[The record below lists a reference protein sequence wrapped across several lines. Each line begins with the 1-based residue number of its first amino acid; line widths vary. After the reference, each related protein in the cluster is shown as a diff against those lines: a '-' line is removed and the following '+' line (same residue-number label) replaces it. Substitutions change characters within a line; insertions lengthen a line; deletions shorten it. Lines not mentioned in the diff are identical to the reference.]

1 MEKIFKADKQCNDYK
16 DLVETMSGKV
26 SQSGDIKDK
35 KIIELA
41 KKNRALQL
49 QVESLKTKAAKAAE
63 IAIKIKKEND
73 TMIMESPQLQKKV
86 GGPVDTLKDNM
97 STIGGGSTIDME
109 KRFKEQE
116 KKITKLRNELNRLR

>member
-1 MEKIFKADKQCNDYK
+1 MEKLFKADKQCNDYK
-16 DLVETMSGKV
+16 DLVEAMSGKV
-26 SQSGDIKDK
+26 NQSGDIKDK

-73 TMIMESPQLQKKV
+73 TIMESPQMQKK
-86 GGPVDTLKDNM
+86 GPLDIVKDTM
-97 STIGGGSTIDME
+97 STIGGGSTLEME

-116 KKITKLRNELNRLR
+116 KKITKLRNEK

>member
-1 MEKIFKADKQCNDYK
+1 
-16 DLVETMSGKV
+16 MSGKV
-26 SQSGDIKDK
+26 NQSGDIKDK

-73 TMIMESPQLQKKV
+73 TIMESPQMQKK
-86 GGPVDTLKDNM
+86 GPLDTVKDTM
-97 STIGGGSTIDME
+97 STIGGGSTLEME
-109 KRFKEQE
+109 KRFKE
-116 KKITKLRNELNRLR
+116 

>member
-1 MEKIFKADKQCNDYK
+1 
-16 DLVETMSGKV
+16 MSGKV
-26 SQSGDIKDK
+26 NQSGDIKDK

-73 TMIMESPQLQKKV
+73 TIMWSPQMQKK
-86 GGPVDTLKDNM
+86 GPLDTVKDTM
-97 STIGGGSTIDME
+97 STIGGGSTLEME
-109 KRFKEQE
+109 KRFKE
-116 KKITKLRNELNRLR
+116 